1 MSSKEKK
8 SLNTGY
14 VYTVAMYIYIL
25 NLRAIKRERKWQI
38 ILTATKKEKY
48 IKKKKQNGNLCSK
61 KENIL

>member
-1 MSSKEKK
+1 
-8 SLNTGY
+8 
-14 VYTVAMYIYIL
+14 MYLYIL

-48 IKKKKQNGNLCSK
+48 IIKKKSQNGNLCSK

>member
-48 IKKKKQNGNLCSK
+48 IKKKKT
-61 KENIL
+61 EW